1 MYESPI
7 NVLEHIK
14 HISEKIE
21 KSREEYIFSE
31 ITAVVDVDKDELIK
45 ALKYDRDQYNKGY
58 ADGVKDSRRKGRW
71 ICPECGAMMEGGEQE

>member
-21 KSREEYIFSE
+21 KAKEEYIFSE

-58 ADGVKDSRRKGRW
+58 ADGVKDSRRKRKY
-71 ICPECGAMMEGGEQE
+71 CPECGAMMEEGEQE